1 MTGFRGV
8 GPPRR
13 HVDRAGRPG
22 AGGRVLQEGH
32 RRRAR
37 QHALSPVALL
47 TPGAGEETR
56 LCAGTDTGQEE
67 GESIGHLLTRASV
80 LLQKD
85 LSSLL
90 LNRIPSHPP
99 PAIGRV
105 P

>member
-1 MTGFRGV
+1 MTGRRGV

-47 TPGAGEETR
+47 TPGAGEEGAKLRNGSNVKEYRDR
-56 LCAGTDTGQEE
+56 LKGG
-67 GESIGHLLTRASV
+67 
-80 LLQKD
+80 
-85 LSSLL
+85 
-90 LNRIPSHPP
+90 P
-99 PAIGRV
+99 
-105 P
+105 